1 MGELFVHPAFVGKVS
16 VSEEKRRLHS
26 SKSDDIYAQK
36 GDMVFTSLTDEEE
49 VITLAKYKEMIS
61 VEEKKKPEYD
71 LDEMANAY
79 AQAWVD
85 NTVDESYIAIPQE
98 FKKNKAL

>member
-1 MGELFVHPAFVGKVS
+1 MGELFVHPAFVGTVS

-36 GDMVFTSLTDEEE
+36 GDMVFKSLTDEEE

-61 VEEKKKPEYD
+61 VEEKPKRKYN
-71 LDEMANAY
+71 LDEMADAY

-98 FKKNKAL
+98 FKTNKAL

>member
-1 MGELFVHPAFVGKVS
+1 MGELFVHPAFVGTVS
-16 VSEEKRRLHS
+16 VSKEKRRLHS
-26 SKSDDIYAQK
+26 SKSDDVYAHK

-49 VITLAKYKEMIS
+49 VITLTKYKEMIS
-61 VEEKKKPEYD
+61 VKEKKKPEYN

-79 AQAWVD
+79 VQNWVD

-98 FKKNKAL
+98 FKTNKAL